1 MSTLKQGQQ
10 RQDKTVLVM
19 AGGTGGHVF
28 PALATA
34 AALQQQGVHVEWLGT
49 QQGIEA
55 DLVPKAGITLHCIDI
70 AGLRGKGK
78 LSLLLAPVKVLIAL
92 SQALRVVWRL
102 KPACI
107 LGMGG
112 FASGPGGLAAW
123 LLRKPLVIHEQNA
136 IAGMTNRI
144 LAPLAER
151 VLTAFPQ
158 ALGDKGRHVGNPVR
172 RAIVD
177 SLAPEQRL
185 QQRAQEDNGQLRL
198 LVLGGSL
205 GAQALNEVVPA
216 ALASMTESERPQVW
230 HQTGKRHFVAAEQAY
245 QTQQV
250 NGHIEANVVPFIDD
264 MAAAYQWAD
273 VVICRAGALTVS
285 ELACVGVA
293 SILVPYPHAVDDHQT
308 ANAGFL
314 EKNDAAII
322 VPQSQLTVQRLAE
335 LLSTE
340 FRDRA
345 RILQRAKNA
354 RAVAQNN
361 AAQQVAE
368 HCKELFHGRY

>member
-1 MSTLKQGQQ
+1 MRASLQG
-10 RQDKTVLVM
+10 KTVLVM

-34 AALQQQGVHVEWLGT
+34 EVLQQQGLNIEWLGT
-49 QQGIEA
+49 ERGIES
-55 DLVPKAGITLHCIDI
+55 DLVPKAGIRLTCIRV

-78 LSLLLAPVKVLIAL
+78 LSVLMAPFKLVVALYQAL
-92 SQALRVVWRL
+92 SAMRRL
-102 KPACI
+102 NPVCV

-136 IAGMTNRI
+136 VAGMTNTYLSR
-144 LAPLAER
+144 LAKK
-151 VLTAFPQ
+151 VLTAFPG
-158 ALGDKGRHVGNPVR
+158 ALGDKGVQVGNPLR
-172 RAIVD
+172 GAIID
-177 SLAPEQRL
+177 SPAPEERMAQRS
-185 QQRAQEDNGQLRL
+185 GKLRL

-205 GAQALNEVVPA
+205 GAQALNDVVPA
-216 ALASMTESERPQVW
+216 ALADMAQSERPEVW
-230 HQTGKRHFVAAEQAY
+230 HQAGKRNLMGAEQAY

-250 NGHIEANVVPFIDD
+250 EARVVAFIDD

-273 VVICRAGALTVS
+273 VVVCRAGALTVS

-308 ANAGFL
+308 ANARFL
-314 EKNDAAII
+314 EDNEAAII
-322 VPQSQLTVQRLAE
+322 VPQSQLTAKYLTE
-335 LLSTE
+335 LLTVE
-340 FRDRA
+340 FSDRA

-354 RAVAQNN
+354 RAVAQND
-361 AAQQVAE
+361 AAQRVAS
-368 HCKELFHGRY
+368 CCLELCNG

>member
-1 MSTLKQGQQ
+1 MSASLQG
-10 RQDKTVLVM
+10 KTVLVM

-34 AALQQQGVHVEWLGT
+34 EVLQQQGLNIEWLGT
-49 QQGIEA
+49 ERGIES
-55 DLVPKAGITLHCIDI
+55 DLVPKAGIPLTCIRV

-78 LSLLLAPVKVLIAL
+78 LSLLLAPFKLVIAL
-92 SQALRVVWRL
+92 CQALNAVRRL
-102 KPACI
+102 NPVCV

-136 IAGMTNRI
+136 VAGMTNTYLSR
-144 LAPLAER
+144 LAKK
-151 VLTAFPQ
+151 VLTAFPK
-158 ALGDKGRHVGNPVR
+158 ALGEKSEQVGNPLR
-172 RAIVD
+172 GAIID
-177 SLAPEQRL
+177 SPAPEERMAE
-185 QQRAQEDNGQLRL
+185 RSGKLRL

-216 ALASMTESERPQVW
+216 ALANMSESERPEVW
-230 HQTGKRHFVAAEQAY
+230 HQAGKRNLTSAEQAY
-245 QTQQV
+245 QTQQ
-250 NGHIEANVVPFIDD
+250 IEGRVVAFIDD

-308 ANAGFL
+308 ANARFL
-314 EKNDAAII
+314 ENNDAAII
-322 VPQSQLTVQRLAE
+322 VPQSQLTAERLAE
-335 LLSTE
+335 LLTTE
-340 FRDRA
+340 FSDRA
-345 RILQRAKNA
+345 RILQRANNA
-354 RAVAQNN
+354 RAVAQND
-361 AAQQVAE
+361 AAQRVASY
-368 HCKELFHGRY
+368 CLELCNG